1 MRSGWTLCHVSTS
14 LFFLAPPCR
23 ALMPRVTRPHTSLN
37 NPCHS
42 FSQAGRRPAAC
53 TEKISKYVSLH
64 VAVSLRLCP
73 HTTSACLPS
82 CSCSKHN
89 MVCASIYPA
98 SSSHHSI
105 SIVAFISLGRRGVG
119 LVYCVSVGNLRGCNA
134 LGGGRRV
141 ALGRYR
147 VS

>member
-1 MRSGWTLCHVSTS
+1 MPRQHIT
-14 LFFLAPPCR
+14 LFFCPT
-23 ALMPRVTRPHTSLN
+23 MPRAHATRHTSSYVMKQ
-37 NPCHS
+37 PV
-42 FSQAGRRPAAC
+42 FAGRPAAGGLNQR
-53 TEKISKYVSLH
+53 ISKYVSLH

-73 HTTSACLPS
+73 HTTSACLPA
-82 CSCSKHN
+82 CSCSMHN